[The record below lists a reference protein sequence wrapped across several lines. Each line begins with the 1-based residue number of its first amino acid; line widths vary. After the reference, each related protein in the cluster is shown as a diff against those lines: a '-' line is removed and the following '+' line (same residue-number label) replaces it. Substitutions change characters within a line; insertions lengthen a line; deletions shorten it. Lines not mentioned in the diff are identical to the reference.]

1 MATSKKAPGKAG
13 AGKEKPARASATA
26 AKKKPAKKG

>member
-1 MATSKKAPGKAG
+1 MATSKKAPGKVA
-13 AGKEKPARASATA
+13 AGKDKPARSVAAG